1 MSRGMF
7 RKALLVTFV
16 ARHWRRRGERR
27 IFRGMFGKI
36 LLAIYVVVGLIVANS
51 HHYFAHLNGGA
62 KPIASA
68 VIAVVLW
75 PLLLLGLKLHIK

>member
-1 MSRGMF
+1 MSRDWF
-7 RKALLVTFV
+7 RRALLVTFV
-16 ARHWRRRGERR
+16 ARHWRRRGGRR
-27 IFRGMFGKI
+27 IFRGMLAKA
-36 LLAIYVVVGLIVANS
+36 LLAIYAVVGLIVANS